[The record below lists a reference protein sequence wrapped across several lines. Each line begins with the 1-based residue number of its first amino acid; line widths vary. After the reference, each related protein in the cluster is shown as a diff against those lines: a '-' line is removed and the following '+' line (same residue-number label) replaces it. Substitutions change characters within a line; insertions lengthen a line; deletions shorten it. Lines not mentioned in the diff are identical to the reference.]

1 MVTIIIVHFLNPR
14 GHIICLK
21 EIHTSAFSCCFSL
34 ITLFLCYLQQI
45 RTVRSVVEQDIIGKN
60 IFCTIYVS
68 LFQLYPSNSC
78 FNRLCLSS
86 EYLWARSST
95 TIVCVLCNLI
105 FFRATQK
112 ISILIYVSL
121 NIYLNELK
129 YDIVW
134 YVKIVWKLISTEIV
148 IFKQ

>member
-1 MVTIIIVHFLNPR
+1 MYMYMSNNVVHVLNPR

-86 EYLWARSST
+86 VYLWARSFT
-95 TIVCVLCNLI
+95 TIVCVLCNFI
-105 FFRATQK
+105 FWFFPTNRFEFLSVFLEMFALK
-112 ISILIYVSL
+112 DLNAVRYV
-121 NIYLNELK
+121 I
-129 YDIVW
+129 
-134 YVKIVWKLISTEIV
+134 
-148 IFKQ
+148 